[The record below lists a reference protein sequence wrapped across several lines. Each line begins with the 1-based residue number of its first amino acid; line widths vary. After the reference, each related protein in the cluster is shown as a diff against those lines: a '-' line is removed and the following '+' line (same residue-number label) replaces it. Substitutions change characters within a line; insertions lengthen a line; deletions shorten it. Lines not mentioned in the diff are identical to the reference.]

1 MTTITKRLLA
11 ATTILVLATGLG
23 ACSKCDAGGWFK
35 SCGASNVPKAIAL
48 PL

>member
-1 MTTITKRLLA
+1 MTIVAKRLFA
-11 ATTILVLATGLG
+11 AATILVLAAGLG